1 MRALFAAQVAL
12 LLWPG
17 AATAQVP
24 VEAAKVVRVYPHDRR
39 AYTEGLFYLDG
50 ALYEST
56 GEVGRSGIRKVDLD
70 TGGTEASVSVDPPHF
85 GEGIVPWRNEILSLT
100 WQEGLGFRWS
110 LDGFRQ
116 LGTFHYPGE
125 GWALTSDGKRLIMSD
140 GTPVLRFIDPK
151 DFHETGS
158 LQVTADGKPVERLN
172 ELEFV
177 DGEILANVWLTDRIA
192 RIDPKTGHV
201 IGWIDVSALHDQAG
215 VHGQDQ
221 VPNGI
226 AWDAA
231 HRRLFVTGKEWP
243 YLFQIVPPK
252 AGASAKSRH

>member
-1 MRALFAAQVAL
+1 MRAFFAALVL
-12 LLWPG
+12 LLWPVV
-17 AATAQVP
+17 APARVP
-24 VEAAKVVRVYPHDRR
+24 IEAAKVVRVYPHDSR

-50 ALYEST
+50 SLYEST
-56 GEVGRSGIRKVDLD
+56 GEVGRSGIRKVDLA
-70 TGGTEASVSVDPPHF
+70 TGATEASMPVNPPHF
-85 GEGIVPWRNEILSLT
+85 GEGIVPWKDEILSLT

-110 LDGFRQ
+110 RDGFRL

-140 GTPVLRFIDPK
+140 GTPTLRFIDPG
-151 DFHETGS
+151 DFHQIGS
-158 LQVTADGKPVERLN
+158 LKVTADGKPVEQLN
-172 ELEFV
+172 ELEYV

-192 RIDPKTGHV
+192 RIDPATGHV
-201 IGWIDVSALHDQAG
+201 IDWIDVSALHNQAG

-252 AGASAKSRH
+252 DDPAPRPSRH